1 MLLNSEKSKIG
12 LVSFFKPALNFEV
25 TQIQETAARIQILLL
40 TIGLLFLT
48 LGMNSD
54 FRTIKWRSVRLIV
67 LIIYFAALRF
77 VLYWSGFPT
86 RFLEGPL
93 VDPSHFSSTF
103 AWGIVK
109 TPIEFFVTN
118 VLLLIIGL
126 KFFLYIFEYFK
137 EKKSTR
143 FTLLKILIAPLIAIL
158 TFYTMR
164 GLAASIKSVVFD
176 STIRYFK
183 EPDLIPSLPALV
195 MNLNILLFGL
205 ASIFVIISFVLLI
218 GKFPGRTDPSPASRR
233 ARSAGWCG
241 CRCAS
246 GRSARAAATFS
257 VAFMPAAGS
266 SSARSLRL
274 GGQRARDFQPA
285 LVAVRGVRAL

>member
-1 MLLNSEKSKIG
+1 
-12 LVSFFKPALNFEV
+12 
-25 TQIQETAARIQILLL
+25 
-40 TIGLLFLT
+40 
-48 LGMNSD
+48 MNSD

-143 FTLLKILIAPLIAIL
+143 FTPLKILITPLIAIL
-158 TFYTMR
+158 AFYTMR

-205 ASIFVIISFVLLI
+205 ASIFVIISFILLI
-218 GKFPGRTDPSPASRR
+218 GKFLKLLSDDKSILRFIFLFVLIQFACYVFFLRQPEPLLTPLMLFAFFSLIFLVIGHL
-233 ARSAGWCG
+233 
-241 CRCAS
+241 
-246 GRSARAAATFS
+246 TFRDKQIS
-257 VAFMPAAGS
+257 VNIFIP
-266 SSARSLRL
+266 L
-274 GGQRARDFQPA
+274 
-285 LVAVRGVRAL
+285 